1 MNSPPPL
8 ETGESAF
15 EPIAVMQVIDTLDSG
30 GMERVAVNLANLL
43 PRHRYAVHLCTTRR
57 EGALAELV
65 APDVSHLGLGRR
77 RRFDVLAVRRLA
89 LYIRRNRIAV
99 VHAHGTALFVA
110 VLGSLLSPAVRILWH
125 DHFGRFGIEK
135 RPAWLYRLAVARIH
149 GVIAVTQP
157 LADWARRV
165 LGVAPQRVWYLPNF
179 ASTPPLVTPAP
190 DLPGEPGNR
199 IVCVANLRH
208 EKDHLTLLTA
218 MRIVFA
224 RTPRAHL
231 LLVGGAGNQAY
242 RQRIE
247 KEISQGNLAGRVSW
261 LGSRSDVAAIL
272 KACDIG
278 VLSSVSEGLPLA
290 LIEYGLA
297 GLAAVATRVGQCEE
311 VLAEGRAGLLVPPA
325 SPAELAMAILSLLES
340 PERRRALAARLVER
354 VRERYGEEQALEQV
368 CKIYDAVLG
377 RHAAPAAA

>member
-1 MNSPPPL
+1 
-8 ETGESAF
+8 
-15 EPIAVMQVIDTLDSG
+15 
-30 GMERVAVNLANLL
+30 
-43 PRHRYAVHLCTTRR
+43 
-57 EGALAELV
+57 
-65 APDVSHLGLGRR
+65 
-77 RRFDVLAVRRLA
+77 
-89 LYIRRNRIAV
+89 
-99 VHAHGTALFVA
+99 
-110 VLGSLLSPAVRILWH
+110 
-125 DHFGRFGIEK
+125 
-135 RPAWLYRLAVARIH
+135 
-149 GVIAVTQP
+149 
-157 LADWARRV
+157 
-165 LGVAPQRVWYLPNF
+165 
-179 ASTPPLVTPAP
+179 
-190 DLPGEPGNR
+190 
-199 IVCVANLRH
+199 
-208 EKDHLTLLTA
+208 